1 MRSGRINRG
10 AWRVLVLSLLAIAGC
25 QSEEP
30 PIPRAVE
37 TERMPNQVILDFV
50 LTETEGGRK
59 LWTLHAERAKI
70 FDSSNEVNLDSL
82 LVDFFD
88 DEQAHTSTLTSHHG
102 RINRTTHNMQAFG
115 EVVIVTDA
123 GLRLECDDVQWLNSR
138 NEIVSDSPVR
148 FTRGKNVLTGVGFVS
163 DPSLENLEIRQEV
176 RAEVRDPDDLDK
188 EEHAEP

>member
-1 MRSGRINRG
+1 MRLGRNDRG
-10 AWRVLVLSLLAIAGC
+10 SWRVLALSLLALGGC

-30 PIPRAVE
+30 PISRTVE

-70 FDSSNEVNLDSL
+70 FDSSNEINLDSL
-82 LVDFFD
+82 IVDFFD
-88 DEQAHTSTLTSHHG
+88 DDQAHTSTLTSHHG
-102 RINRTTHNMQAFG
+102 VINRTTHNMEAFG

-123 GLRLECDDVQWLNSR
+123 GLHLESDDVRWLNSR

-148 FTRGKNVLTGVGFVS
+148 FTRGRNVLTGVGFVS
-163 DPSLENLEIRQEV
+163 DPSLENIEIRQEV
-176 RAEVRDPDDLDK
+176 RAEVRDPDDLEK
-188 EEHAEP
+188 EKHPEP